1 VLAKSAQAQPVVGA
15 ADPDSPSTAQQALS
29 SLALFAGNLADR
41 VSAKQLV
48 VEPAEQA
55 AIAAAVAES
64 KLEPD
69 LVQKRIA
76 REQAAVTDVASS
88 LGFDCVSID
97 RDGQCFGQS
106 VSVALA
112 TAELKP
118 QSKEQVRDAIAADLC
133 ARIEHWHPFSAEHW
147 TRPQFRTEV
156 ERWRQSGNPKSP
168 IMDLGVAA
176 AANAFHATLVLL
188 CSRQPRV
195 RVVPPSHGGMERVL
209 WLGYEDNET
218 EPHFCALKPR
228 SDSMPFL
235 KHVVVAVQTGAS
247 MLVSDSAVVLAPSGT
262 DGVQDGAAASPDLDP
277 DGDADMTPAESK
289 SAKVRTCLLH
299 EAPTISCRSPLPR
312 TRASGWNFAALP
324 SSRNSSPKQSL
335 RLPSWLSSCCPAS
348 GTSRPDCSIASQ
360 NPLPRPRSSVS
371 TLGENLLSSWSSCSR
386 SSLPR

>member
-1 VLAKSAQAQPVVGA
+1 MLAKSAQAQPVVGA

-48 VEPAEQA
+48 VEQA

-64 KLEPD
+64 KLEHD

-88 LGFDCVSID
+88 LGFDCVSVD

-112 TAELKP
+112 TAGLKP
-118 QSKEQVRDAIAADLC
+118 QSTEQVRDAIAADLC

-156 ERWRQSGNPKSP
+156 ESWRQSGNWKSP

-235 KHVVVAVQTGAS
+235 KHIVVAVQTGAS
-247 MLVSDSAVVLAPSGT
+247 MLVSGFGSRDVTPSCSNRLCAGWSRCFSRARSRW
-262 DGVQDGAAASPDLDP
+262 GRRH
-277 DGDADMTPAESK
+277 DACRKQIGQGPNWFIARR
-289 SAKVRTCLLH
+289 ANCV
-299 EAPTISCRSPLPR
+299 SCRSPLPK
-312 TRASGWNFAALP
+312 TRASGWSFAALP
-324 SSRNSSPKQSL
+324 SSRNSSPKRSL
-335 RLPSWLSSCCPAS
+335 RLPSWLSNCCPAS
-348 GTSRPDCSIASQ
+348 GTSRRDCSIASQ
-360 NPLPRPRSSVS
+360 NPLPRPRSAVNMS
-371 TLGENLLSSWSSCSR
+371 GENLLSSWSSCSR
-386 SSLPR
+386 SSLHR